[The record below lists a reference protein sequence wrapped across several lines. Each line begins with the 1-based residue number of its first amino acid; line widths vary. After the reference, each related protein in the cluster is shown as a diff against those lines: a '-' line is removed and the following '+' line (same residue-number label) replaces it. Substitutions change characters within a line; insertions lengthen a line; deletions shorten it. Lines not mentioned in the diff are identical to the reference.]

1 MSLSSRARSALIP
14 TLLFASIAFSQL
26 RAGSPSL
33 TLVRKIPL
41 PGVEGRIDHFAFDPA
56 AQRLFVCALGNS
68 SVEVI
73 DLRKNERVHSIT
85 GLGSPQGVAYIPET
99 DRIFVANDEGGV
111 CRLYDGKSFQ
121 QLAQIDLKDDAD
133 NVRYDAVA
141 KKIYVGFGNGG
152 IAIVS
157 ALDGKQI
164 GSLTLSAHPEAF
176 ELEDDGNRI
185 YANVPSARHVAV
197 IDRDRGNVVA
207 TWKTGLASGNFPM
220 ALDETNHR
228 LLVGCRMP
236 SRLLV
241 FNTASGEI
249 VQKIEISGDPDDV
262 FYDHKHHRIYV
273 IGGAGKIDVI
283 EQTDPN
289 TYKVVAKIDT
299 AAGARTGLFVP
310 QLDTLFIAVPHRG
323 SQEAQIRVYHL
334 E

>member
-1 MSLSSRARSALIP
+1 MSLSSRARSALIR

-26 RAGSPSL
+26 HAGSPSL

-176 ELEDDGNRI
+176 ELEDNGNRI

-207 TWKTGLASGNFPM
+207 TWKTDLALANFPM